1 MASNPTASTGECF
14 APTGTTN
21 NEFNQAAS
29 ALAALGEAA
38 KGLGDPPKIFT
49 GKPMECSKK
58 SPRLQQLLQG
68 RRLGGGDIGL
78 AKCDAEEKALAK
90 AKEKKLTIGLGEYC
104 AEKVLGAC
112 IRKKKTYCVFDS
124 KLARIVQ
131 EQGRPQIGMTFGSA
145 ENPDCGAI
153 TPEQMAKMDFS
164 NIDFS
169 DFYTDLHNT
178 MTLPDSGQIQ
188 QRIEQKMKEKQ

>member
-1 MASNPTASTGECF
+1 M
-14 APTGTTN
+14 
-21 NEFNQAAS
+21 
-29 ALAALGEAA
+29 
-38 KGLGDPPKIFT
+38 
-49 GKPMECSKK
+49 
-58 SPRLQQLLQG
+58 
-68 RRLGGGDIGL
+68 
-78 AKCDAEEKALAK
+78 
-90 AKEKKLTIGLGEYC
+90 
-104 AEKVLGAC
+104 LGAC

-188 QRIEQKMKEKQ
+188 QRIEQKK